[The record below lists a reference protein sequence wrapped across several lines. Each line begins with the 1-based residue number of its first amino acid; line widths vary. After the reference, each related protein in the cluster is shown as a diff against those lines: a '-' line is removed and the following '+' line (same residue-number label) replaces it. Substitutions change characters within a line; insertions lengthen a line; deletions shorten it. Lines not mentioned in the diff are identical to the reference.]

1 MIVAKAIIDYEKKE
15 YGSNEMKVCLKWK
28 SDSAIRKK
36 VHKMGQHW
44 NNTENI
50 FFIVYC
56 LSSVFH
62 GKSCVNSLS
71 TIQVE
76 LTPQKNEHHWDA
88 FAHIYYDE
96 TWTLKWDSI
105 IFEKNMNFPGVLW
118 LRHWNWLCSFY
129 IARASHCSIFMRSL
143 LDDNGTNTQ
152 TKRTHWMSN
161 ERFELGFYYGSLSW
175 KANTRH

>member
-1 MIVAKAIIDYEKKE
+1 MIVAKAIIDYEKNE
-15 YGSNEMKVCLKWK
+15 YGSNEMKVCLHGK
-28 SDSAIRKK
+28 ATLPLEKK
-36 VHKMGQHW
+36 VHKMRQHW

-62 GKSCVNSLS
+62 EKSCVNSLS

-105 IFEKNMNFPGVLW
+105 IFEKKHEFPRSVMTSTLKLVAKFLYSSRVTLFNFYAL
-118 LRHWNWLCSFY
+118 
-129 IARASHCSIFMRSL
+129 IARRQR
-143 LDDNGTNTQ
+143 N
-152 TKRTHWMSN
+152 
-161 ERFELGFYYGSLSW
+161 
-175 KANTRH
+175 

>member
-1 MIVAKAIIDYEKKE
+1 MIFAKAIIDYEKNE
-15 YGSNEMKVCLKWK
+15 YGSNEMKVCLHGK
-28 SDSAIRKK
+28 ATLPLEKK
-36 VHKMGQHW
+36 VHKMRQHW

-62 GKSCVNSLS
+62 EKSCVNSLS

-76 LTPQKNEHHWDA
+76 LTPQKIGHHWDA

-105 IFEKNMNFPGVLW
+105 IFEKKKHEFPRSVMTSTLKLVAKFLYSSRVTLFNFYAL
-118 LRHWNWLCSFY
+118 
-129 IARASHCSIFMRSL
+129 IARRQR
-143 LDDNGTNTQ
+143 N
-152 TKRTHWMSN
+152 
-161 ERFELGFYYGSLSW
+161 
-175 KANTRH
+175 

>member
-1 MIVAKAIIDYEKKE
+1 MGPMRWKCAWNGKATALLE
-15 YGSNEMKVCLKWK
+15 
-28 SDSAIRKK
+28 KK

-105 IFEKNMNFPGVLW
+105 IFEKNMNFPACYDFDIEIGCEV
-118 LRHWNWLCSFY
+118 F
-129 IARASHCSIFMRSL
+129 I
-143 LDDNGTNTQ
+143 
-152 TKRTHWMSN
+152 
-161 ERFELGFYYGSLSW
+161 
-175 KANTRH
+175 